1 MSADRVTW
9 RTSSR
14 SNESGDN
21 CLEVADAPGVVIVRD
36 SQDPQ
41 GPRLIVSRRE
51 FRRLVEGLKGR

>member
-1 MSADRVTW
+1 MTW